1 MSLKLVS
8 VIIPAYNAEH
18 TLEKAVTSAAS
29 QTHENLEILVVND
42 GSTDGTLALA
52 ERLAGKDSRIRVLDR
67 KNGGVSRARNEG
79 LLAAAGEDITFLDAD
94 DWMEPSMI
102 RTLEEVKEEQ
112 QADIAGCGF
121 TGGKAP
127 GSGKITLRTGAD
139 IVREGILKSDTRVW
153 SKVFSRRCIGTAAF
167 REGLTIGEDMLFLLD
182 VIGENTRY
190 AALDSALYGYEENP
204 AGAMEKPFVRSY
216 LDQVTCWDLAEKK
229 IGEKFPEL
237 LKEQDTRCKLLAI
250 QAVSAMLTAA
260 KLAKLSRKERSRY
273 EAEIRTLSAY
283 VKTRWDEKAVR
294 TFLPAGYGAKIRLF
308 LAAPGLYFGAM
319 SRR

>member
-1 MSLKLVS
+1 
-8 VIIPAYNAEH
+8 
-18 TLEKAVTSAAS
+18 
-29 QTHENLEILVVND
+29 
-42 GSTDGTLALA
+42 
-52 ERLAGKDSRIRVLDR
+52 
-67 KNGGVSRARNEG
+67 
-79 LLAAAGEDITFLDAD
+79 
-94 DWMEPSMI
+94 
-102 RTLEEVKEEQ
+102 
-112 QADIAGCGF
+112 
-121 TGGKAP
+121 
-127 GSGKITLRTGAD
+127 
-139 IVREGILKSDTRVW
+139 
-153 SKVFSRRCIGTAAF
+153 
-167 REGLTIGEDMLFLLD
+167 MLFLLD

-294 TFLPAGYGAKIRLF
+294 PFLPAGYGAKIRLF

>member
-112 QADIAGCGF
+112 QAECGHRPGGDI
-121 TGGKAP
+121 
-127 GSGKITLRTGAD
+127 
-139 IVREGILKSDTRVW
+139 
-153 SKVFSRRCIGTAAF
+153 
-167 REGLTIGEDMLFLLD
+167 
-182 VIGENTRY
+182 
-190 AALDSALYGYEENP
+190 
-204 AGAMEKPFVRSY
+204 
-216 LDQVTCWDLAEKK
+216 
-229 IGEKFPEL
+229 
-237 LKEQDTRCKLLAI
+237 KE
-250 QAVSAMLTAA
+250 
-260 KLAKLSRKERSRY
+260 
-273 EAEIRTLSAY
+273 
-283 VKTRWDEKAVR
+283 
-294 TFLPAGYGAKIRLF
+294 
-308 LAAPGLYFGAM
+308 
-319 SRR
+319 